1 MEKKYDIA
9 VVGGGPA
16 GYVAAIK
23 ASMLGASV
31 VLFERQELGGTCLNR
46 GCIPTKSYLKTAEIL
61 TQIREAHERGIIND
75 STASVDLSK
84 VVDYK
89 NNVVKTLTNGVGML
103 LRSRNVTVVGGEAI
117 LESST
122 VIRSAGKRYQAEKI
136 IICGGSVPGH
146 LPIPGSDLDGVITS
160 DEILDLKELP
170 KRLCII
176 GGGVIGCEIAVAF
189 AQFGSEVT
197 IVESEDKLIPMM
209 DEELSEL
216 MLKSLKSQ
224 GVNILVG
231 KKVTKIEKTDA
242 GLELD
247 TGEEKFISDKVL
259 ISVGRRPDLSCLG
272 ELAGDIRLE
281 KGFVKVSEYM
291 ETNIDGIYAPGDI
304 NGINMLA
311 HCAFKMGEI
320 AAENAVN
327 GNCYK
332 YVGNV
337 VPSCIYTTPEVAS
350 VGVTEKEATVKYGEN
365 GIRVGRFSFGAN
377 GRASASGERLGMVKV
392 IADAKYGEI
401 LGVHMFGPGVTESI
415 AEAVVLMEQ
424 EITVHEVSEII
435 HPHPSYSEV
444 FLEACADALGKAIH
458 LPKK

>member
-1 MEKKYDIA
+1 MEKKYNIA

-46 GCIPTKSYLKTAEIL
+46 GCIPTKSYLKTAEVL
-61 TQIREAHERGIIND
+61 MQIREANSRGIIND
-75 STASVDLSK
+75 PTASVDLSK
-84 VVDYK
+84 VVQYK
-89 NNVVKTLTNGVGML
+89 NTVVKTLTNGVGML
-103 LRSRNVTVVGGEAI
+103 LRSRNVTVLNGEAI

-122 VIRSAGKRYQAEKI
+122 VIRCADKRYQAEKI
-136 IICGGSVPGH
+136 IICGGSVPGQ
-146 LPIPGSDLDGVITS
+146 LPIPGSDSDGVITS
-160 DEILDLKELP
+160 DQILDLKELP
-170 KRLCII
+170 GRLCII
-176 GGGVIGCEIAVAF
+176 GGGVIGCEMAAAF

-197 IVESEDKLIPMM
+197 IVESENKLIPMM

-216 MLKSLKSQ
+216 MLKSIKNQ
-224 GVNILVG
+224 GISVLIG
-231 KKVTKIEKTDA
+231 EKVTKIEKTA
-242 GLELD
+242 TGLEVN
-247 TGEEKFISDKVL
+247 TNEEKIVVDKVL
-259 ISVGRRPDLSCLG
+259 ISVGRKPDLSCLG
-272 ELAGDIRLE
+272 EIVGEISLE
-281 KGFVKVSEYM
+281 SGFVKVDEYM
-291 ETNIDGIYAPGDI
+291 QTNIDGIYAPGDI

-320 AAENAVN
+320 AAENAVS
-327 GNCYK
+327 GNRRK
-332 YVGNV
+332 YTANL
-337 VPSCIYTTPEVAS
+337 VPSCIYTSPEVSS
-350 VGVTEKEATVKYGEN
+350 VGITEKEATVKYGES

-377 GRASASGERLGMVKV
+377 GRALASGERVGMVKV

-415 AEAVVLMEQ
+415 AEAVVLMDQ
-424 EITVHEVSEII
+424 QITIHEVSEIM

-444 FLEACADALGKAIH
+444 FLEACADALGRAIH